1 MYHRLLMDDF
11 PEANQMGHEISQD
24 GMGMAQC
31 SRQVKYG

>member
-1 MYHRLLMDDF
+1 MDDF